1 MATCNF
7 SKTMSRFSCETWILK
22 RTNTATNMDEDTEEC
37 LLTDDDEVDEDTDP
51 EDQGPDS
58 AVVKPARRDVEEEQ
72 VERDALAGVW
82 MPHAL
87 AELSFAAF
95 LAQRPESLPLVL
107 EHSGSIAPKLA
118 PPIDVA
124 KLHTERRKK
133 NQSKRGMKYKK
144 STAKIAVRLC
154 EAAH

>member
-1 MATCNF
+1 VEE
-7 SKTMSRFSCETWILK
+7 SRFSCEIWICK
-22 RTNTATNMDEDTEEC
+22 RATPTTMDEDTEEC
-37 LLTDDDEVDEDTDP
+37 LLTDHDEDTAT

-58 AVVKPARRDVEEEQ
+58 AVVKPARRDVEEER
-72 VERDALAGVW
+72 VERDALAGVR

-124 KLHTERRKK
+124 KLHTDRRKK

-144 STAKIAVRLC
+144 STVKIAVRLY